1 VGYDTHT
8 KTYYLFNT
16 RTKKL
21 IFRHDVRFNKTC
33 IELDVK
39 QGASSLEYNTTT
51 KEISP
56 CVFSLKQNTTRKELG
71 NLKWPCEIK
80 VFQNVSQSLMR
91 DDIDMKF
98 RVLVFLIHHF
108 T

>member
-1 VGYDTHT
+1 
-8 KTYYLFNT
+8 
-16 RTKKL
+16 
-21 IFRHDVRFNKTC
+21 
-33 IELDVK
+33 LDVK

-56 CVFSLKQNTTRKELG
+56 CVSSFKQNTTRKELE

-80 VFQNVSQSLMR
+80 VFQNVSQSLTR
-91 DDIDMKF
+91 DEFDMKF
-98 RVLVFLIHHF
+98 RGLVFLIHHF